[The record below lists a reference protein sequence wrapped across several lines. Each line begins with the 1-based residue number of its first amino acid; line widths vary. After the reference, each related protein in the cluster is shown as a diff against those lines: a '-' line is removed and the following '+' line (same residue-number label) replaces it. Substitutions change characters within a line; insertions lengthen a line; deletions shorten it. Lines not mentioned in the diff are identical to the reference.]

1 MFEIGFILWLLC
13 VWRGR
18 GGGGG
23 GWGGGGGGGGGGVV

>member
-1 MFEIGFILWLLC
+1 MGVGEKGAREVTHLLQTVCLC

-23 GWGGGGGGGGGGVV
+23 